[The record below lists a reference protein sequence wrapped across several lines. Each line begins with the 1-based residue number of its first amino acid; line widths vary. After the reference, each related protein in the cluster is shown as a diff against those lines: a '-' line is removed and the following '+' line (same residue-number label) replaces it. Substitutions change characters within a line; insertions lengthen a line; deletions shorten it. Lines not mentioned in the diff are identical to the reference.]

1 MYWISC
7 HNLMQIP
14 SRKKLKRI
22 PYQMWLISYHKHIGK
37 TILSGKFNYI
47 LVYII
52 IIYDYI
58 SDIYIF
64 IYVYSG
70 KGQKC
75 RRQKNRYQAS
85 TITPRH
91 HNTQINVNQASK
103 IRRQIVQSTLLRKVL
118 FNTVTNR
125 IENQD
130 FVKCSSS
137 FLRCALENS
146 LFRGRPVKSLFL
158 KNTPGSAGVKK
169 LVIFT
174 LLWGGPQVEGTRK
187 SRWSRVG
194 TSKIISQ
201 PILDLYP
208 VICLVR

>member
-7 HNLMQIP
+7 HNLIQIP

-22 PYQMWLISYHKHIGK
+22 SYQMWLISYHKHIGK
-37 TILSGKFNYI
+37 TILSEKFNYI

-70 KGQKC
+70 KSQKC

-103 IRRQIVQSTLLRKVL
+103 IRRQIVQSTLLGKVL

-125 IENQD
+125 IENEYFFRCVHREWTGVRCHRTCLLNCPQAVVFHHSLTLALTIHNKRNTSQVYTRSVD
-130 FVKCSSS
+130 SSTLV
-137 FLRCALENS
+137 FS
-146 LFRGRPVKSLFL
+146 LSSHRYPCILF
-158 KNTPGSAGVKK
+158 
-169 LVIFT
+169 F
-174 LLWGGPQVEGTRK
+174 
-187 SRWSRVG
+187 SRAR
-194 TSKIISQ
+194 
-201 PILDLYP
+201 
-208 VICLVR
+208 